1 MCWPA
6 VLAAIAGENAAERSL
21 AGPVDTTTHAQ
32 LDRARQVGRDMGLRS
47 RYDPVDSSA
56 RASFATTHW
65 SLVLAACGHATP
77 EAREAL
83 AALRE
88 TYWYP
93 LYAFVRRKGYKHDLA
108 QDLVQGFFLR
118 LIEKDDLRAVA
129 PAKGR
134 FRSYLMAA
142 CTHYLANQ
150 RDHDRALKRG
160 GRPPISL
167 DAAEAERRYT
177 LEPAHSLTAERLYLR
192 RWATTLLDTA
202 LDRLRREMSNDG
214 KASLFEELK
223 SSLLADDAAESY
235 RQLGLRIGRSEGT
248 ARVIAHRMRSRFR
261 AILHEEV
268 GRTVADPREVEQE
281 IRELFVAMSD

>member
-1 MCWPA
+1 
-6 VLAAIAGENAAERSL
+6 VLAAS
-21 AGPVDTTTHAQ
+21 
-32 LDRARQVGRDMGLRS
+32 
-47 RYDPVDSSA
+47 
-56 RASFATTHW
+56 
-65 SLVLAACGHATP
+65 GHATP

-83 AALRE
+83 AALCE

-93 LYAFVRRKGYKHDLA
+93 LYAFVRRKGYDRDLA

-118 LIEKDDLRAVA
+118 LLEKDDLSVVA

-150 RDHDRALKRG
+150 RDRDRALKRG

-167 DAAEAERRYT
+167 DSAEAERRYT
-177 LEPAHSLTAERLYLR
+177 LEPAHSLTPERLYLR

-202 LDRLRREMSNDG
+202 LDRLRQEMEEDG

-223 SSLLADDAAESY
+223 SSLLADDAVESY
-235 RQLGLRIGRSEGT
+235 RQLGLRIGRSEGA
-248 ARVIAHRMRSRFR
+248 ARVIAHRMRNRFR
-261 AILHEEV
+261 AILREEV
-268 GRTVADPREVEQE
+268 CRTVADPHEVEQE
-281 IRELFVAMSD
+281 IRDLFVAMSG